1 MAAAGFGGA
10 YYFGWFGPE
19 DVHAAPQPP
28 CELLDTDAAGEIAG
42 NGENLEVYEA
52 DHSYAYG
59 AAGLECVVAPG
70 HGAAS
75 GHQVDLRTTVF
86 TSEVNGI
93 RRENG
98 IEAATAYFYDT
109 RPESDG
115 SESVTCPDG
124 RLPLS
129 GTRNGAGHAL
139 YRLDNLVVEVE
150 VMPAAS
156 GVGEALDEAGR
167 TQAAVDLLC
176 DAVALVE

>member
-1 MAAAGFGGA
+1 MAGVGFGGA
-10 YYFGWFGPE
+10 YYLGWFGPE
-19 DVHAAPQPP
+19 DVYSAPPDP
-28 CELLDTDAAGEIAG
+28 CALLDTDAAGEIAG
-42 NGENLEVYEA
+42 NGENLEVYDA

-59 AAGLECVVAPG
+59 AEGMQCVVSPG
-70 HGAAS
+70 YGAAS
-75 GHQVDLRTTVF
+75 GHEVDLRATVF

-98 IEAATAYFYDT
+98 IEAARTYFYGS

-115 SESVTCPDG
+115 AESATCPDG

-129 GTRNGAGHAL
+129 GTRSGSGHAL

-150 VMPAAS
+150 VLPADPE
-156 GVGEALDEAGR
+156 VEETLDEAGR

-176 DAVALVE
+176 DAVSRAG